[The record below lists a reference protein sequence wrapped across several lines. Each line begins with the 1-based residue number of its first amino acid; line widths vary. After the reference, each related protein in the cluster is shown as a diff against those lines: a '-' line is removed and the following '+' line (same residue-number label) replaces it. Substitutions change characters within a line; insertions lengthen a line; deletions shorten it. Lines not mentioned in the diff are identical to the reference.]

1 MDKQELKNYLVDE
14 AEYSIDEVNEM
25 TDFELVDNWL
35 AWQGIVDWT
44 EDIIEVIKA
53 AYDVEF

>member
-35 AWQGIVDWT
+35 AWQGIVNWT

-53 AYDVEF
+53 AYGVEF

>member
-1 MDKQELKNYLVDE
+1 MSKEELKNYLVEE

-35 AWQGIVDWT
+35 AWQGILGWT

>member
-14 AEYSIDEVNEM
+14 AEYSLEEVNEM

>member
-14 AEYSIDEVNEM
+14 VEYSIDEVNEM

-35 AWQGIVDWT
+35 ALQGIVDWT

>member
-1 MDKQELKNYLVDE
+1 MSKEELKNYLVDE

-25 TDFELVDNWL
+25 TDFDLVDNWL

-44 EDIIEVIKA
+44 EDIIDVIKA

>member
-1 MDKQELKNYLVDE
+1 MSKEELKNYLVDE

>member
-25 TDFELVDNWL
+25 TDFDLVDNWL
-35 AWQGIVDWT
+35 AWQGIVDWA

>member
-1 MDKQELKNYLVDE
+1 MSKEELKNYLVDE

-25 TDFELVDNWL
+25 TDFDLVDNWL

>member
-1 MDKQELKNYLVDE
+1 MSKEELKNYLVDE
-14 AEYSIDEVNEM
+14 AEYSIEEVNEM
-25 TDFELVDNWL
+25 TDFDLVDNWL
-35 AWQGIVDWT
+35 AWQGIVYWT

>member
-14 AEYSIDEVNEM
+14 AEYSIEEVNEM
-25 TDFELVDNWL
+25 SDFELVDNWL

>member
-14 AEYSIDEVNEM
+14 VEYSIDEVNEM

>member
-14 AEYSIDEVNEM
+14 AEYSIEEVNEM
-25 TDFELVDNWL
+25 SDFELVDNWL

-44 EDIIEVIKA
+44 EDIIDVIKA